1 MQRERRF
8 QQLHCCLAKRAK
20 ITVESSSPARQT
32 EGHDGYSACIG
43 YVEKSRITSHL
54 YARLQSYPFN
64 IPPFI
69 PQLPPPPA
77 IIVESDTKYA
87 HIPSESDFFFQVS

>member
-1 MQRERRF
+1 MQKLPSSQVARRDKLRGTRGT
-8 QQLHCCLAKRAK
+8 LHAS
-20 ITVESSSPARQT
+20 V
-32 EGHDGYSACIG
+32 
-43 YVEKSRITSHL
+43 TSHL

-87 HIPSESDFFFQVS
+87 HIPSESDFFFNILLTFFKRGLNF